1 MKEFLRE
8 GVRTLLAQAGR
19 LPGLR
24 LKPFPVTFVVERNDW
39 SIRWDGLYITRGIDA
54 VRPGTACIS
63 ESPWRAAGAVV
74 HFGSHFLWNAW
85 SAHLPRGPAYVV
97 TYFHG
102 KPEDG
107 PDAARDVEAFL
118 ARLDRVA
125 CVVTAASLME
135 RRLVEW
141 GVPKE
146 RVVRIPIG
154 VDTHHFAP
162 ADANRRAAAR
172 AAFGIPENAIAVGS
186 FQKDGV
192 GWGDGNEPKLI
203 KGPDIFV
210 AAMAALRARGLPVMA
225 LLTGPA
231 RGYVKAGLA
240 AAGVPVRHVFLD
252 DYLKIADAYAAL
264 DLYLMTSREEGGP
277 KAIPES
283 FAAGV
288 PIVAADCGMASDM
301 IRDGINGAL
310 VPVGDVGAFAARAA
324 AVLVDPA
331 CGRAWTAAARA
342 DIAAYDWSAV
352 AAAHWEKVYAPLL
365 GP

>member
-1 MKEFLRE
+1 MKARIRE
-8 GVRTLLAQAGR
+8 VARTLLAQAGR

-24 LKPFPVTFVVERNDW
+24 LPSCPVTFVVERNDW
-39 SIRWDGLYITRGIDA
+39 SIRWDGHYITRGIEA

-63 ESPWRAAGAVV
+63 ESPWRKAGPVV

-85 SAHLPRGPAYVV
+85 SAHLPAGASYVV

-102 KPEDG
+102 KPDDG
-107 PDAARDVEAFL
+107 PDAARDVKAFL

-141 GVPKE
+141 GVPRE

-154 VDTHHFAP
+154 VDTHHFVP
-162 ADANRRAAAR
+162 ADAARRAAAR
-172 AAFGIPENAIAVGS
+172 ASFGIPEDAVAVGS

-210 AAMAALRARGLPVMA
+210 AALAALRARGLPVMA

-240 AAGVPVRHVFLD
+240 AAGVPFRHVFLD
-252 DYLKIADAYAAL
+252 DYLKITDPYAAL

-288 PIVAADCGMASDM
+288 PIIAADCGMASDM

-310 VPVGDVGAFAARAA
+310 VPVGDVGTFVAQAAGVLADPARA
-324 AVLVDPA
+324 
-331 CGRAWTAAARA
+331 RAWTAAARA
-342 DIAAYDWSAV
+342 DVAAYDWSAV

-365 GP
+365 RG